1 MLPLLCARMLFSCSC
16 SSTKLARFVPSEHVT
31 VISRLLRRFLKRIG
45 LGLGFGFGFGFGC

>member
-45 LGLGFGFGFGFGC
+45 LGLGFGFGFGFG

>member
-16 SSTKLARFVPSEHVT
+16 SSTKLARLVPSEHVT

-45 LGLGFGFGFGFGC
+45 LGLGFGFG